1 MPGNKSTIKKMRKG
15 GMAKKP
21 MGMAGGGTVKKAK
34 GMKKG
39 GTVKKAKSG
48 NMTVADLRKKAREM
62 GYKVT
67 KMA

>member
-1 MPGNKSTIKKMRKG
+1 MRKG

-34 GMKKG
+34 
-39 GTVKKAKSG
+39 KSG
-48 NMTVADLRKKAREM
+48 NMTVAELRKKAREM

>member
-1 MPGNKSTIKKMRKG
+1 
-15 GMAKKP
+15 
-21 MGMAGGGTVKKAK
+21 MAGGGTVKKAK

-48 NMTVADLRKKAREM
+48 KMTVAQLRAQAKEM